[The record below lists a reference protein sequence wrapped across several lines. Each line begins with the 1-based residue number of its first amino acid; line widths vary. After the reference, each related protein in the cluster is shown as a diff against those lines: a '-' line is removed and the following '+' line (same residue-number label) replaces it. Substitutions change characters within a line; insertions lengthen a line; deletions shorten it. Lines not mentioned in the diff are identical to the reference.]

1 MKFEV
6 GQGNFKVLIYST
18 EYTNIQKEEYV
29 TDFWRQYKTLRF
41 CESLKPYFRLQN
53 QARVFKFF

>member
-29 TDFWRQYKTLRF
+29 TDF
-41 CESLKPYFRLQN
+41 
-53 QARVFKFF
+53 